1 MGYMHLF
8 ELWFFV
14 GISLGVGLLG
24 HMVTP
29 PHISED
35 FSCQILAFPSLVQ
48 LDCGAV
54 LQAALTE

>member
-1 MGYMHLF
+1 MNCG
-8 ELWFFV
+8 FFL

-24 HMVTP
+24 HMVNP

-35 FSCQILAFPSLVQ
+35 FSCQILAFPSRVQ

-54 LQAALTE
+54 LRAALAEGHFLP